1 LISPSFCEQWHASY
15 TLASVLPEALI
26 PPFPALD
33 RQTLVKHFTYTIDS
47 KWEKKKVVAGKT
59 AGAP

>member
-1 LISPSFCEQWHASY
+1 LRSPSFCEQWHASY

-33 RQTLVKHFTYTIDS
+33 RQALVKLFTYAIES
-47 KWEKKKVVAGKT
+47 KWGKKKVAACKT